1 MSFKT
6 NDTKSLQ
13 QHITNIIQGS
23 LRYGDGK
30 AITNTSVIT
39 SVLIVIFIIGISL
52 LYSTSSPTKNRRLT
66 SAIFLGIGGTLLFC
80 FVSMSAIA
88 HRPKTMNQ
96 IQWIINLFV
105 LLMFAYFYA
114 VYCLFPLII
123 YVGQNQDIYGNNSTN
138 QGDVGGHDVDGDRDG
153 DDNRHDP
160 DESNRSN
167 DYVEKQHQYTNVTNI
182 ITLVTNILIIS
193 VMIYIIYLLL
203 WRQNTPLLKRQLL
216 PIAVVFGVA
225 AGKSV
230 KEIINHTS

>member
-39 SVLIVIFIIGISL
+39 SILIVIFIIGISL

-114 VYCLFPLII
+114 VYC
-123 YVGQNQDIYGNNSTN
+123 
-138 QGDVGGHDVDGDRDG
+138 
-153 DDNRHDP
+153 
-160 DESNRSN
+160 
-167 DYVEKQHQYTNVTNI
+167 K
-182 ITLVTNILIIS
+182 
-193 VMIYIIYLLL
+193 
-203 WRQNTPLLKRQLL
+203 
-216 PIAVVFGVA
+216 
-225 AGKSV
+225 
-230 KEIINHTS
+230 